1 MKNQTAEVLSLT
13 THQRE
18 SFYRAVLNQ
27 LNESEIPYL
36 VGGGYALEL
45 YAGIGRSIKDLDL
58 FTRPAHIKP
67 ILDKFAIK
75 PYRSELSFPHWLGKI
90 FGRRDF
96 IDVIF
101 SSGNGL
107 CTVDDGWFDH
117 ALRGEFL
124 GIQVRFCPPEEMI
137 WSKTFVME
145 RERYDGADVAHL
157 IRACGARVDWRRL
170 LDRFGPHWR
179 VLHSH
184 LILFEYIYPGESSVI
199 PSWVSKELFERLR
212 QREVAPDSPNRI
224 CRGTLLS
231 RSQYRGDVELEGY
244 EDARQAPLGPMTK
257 EDACNWTAAAKC

>member
-13 THQRE
+13 AHERE
-18 SFYRAVLNQ
+18 TFYRGVLNQ
-27 LNESEIPYL
+27 LNESAIPYL
-36 VGGGYALEL
+36 VGGGYALEI

-58 FTRPAHIKP
+58 FARPAHVQL
-67 ILDKFAIK
+67 ILDKFANK

-107 CTVDDGWFDH
+107 CAVDDGWFEH
-117 ALRGEFL
+117 APHGKFL

-157 IRACGARVDWRRL
+157 IRACGARMDWRRL

-179 VLHSH
+179 VLLSH
-184 LILFEYIYPGESSVI
+184 LILFEYIYPGENSVI

-212 QREVAPDSPNRI
+212 QEKVTPDSPNRI

-231 RSQYRGDVELEGY
+231 RAQFRGDVEFEGY
-244 EDARQAPLGPMTK
+244 KDARQAPLGPMT
-257 EDACNWTAAAKC
+257 EEEAYNWTAAAKD